1 MKPLKWIGTFLFLLF
16 IYSGSIAVS
25 ESVGTL
31 PEDRGT
37 AGTLSAL
44 EKLPIYVRV
53 LQTTAHPDD
62 ESAGTLT
69 WLSRK
74 YHATTALFCLTRGEG
89 GQNIL
94 GKDKYEALGLVRTGE
109 LLEACRFY
117 GIDLFFGNNV
127 DFGFSKTAEE
137 TFAKWGHDAALEEM
151 VRFIRAWRPS
161 IILSRFRGDSTDG
174 HGHHQATGSLTIE
187 AFHAAADP
195 AKFPEHFSRGLR
207 PWKTDKLFLSARNMR
222 TVSNATT
229 VRIPVGEYDPVLG
242 RSYREIGSEGYSKH
256 RTQGNGATFSF
267 PGMAYEYFELAESS
281 SAVGSDETGFF
292 DSLDTSLT
300 AICRLADDEEGLV
313 PFLRKD
319 LSDAVQAADTAMRA
333 FQVKHPERSAAAVAE
348 GVRILTGSLRRVKAS
363 SLSASLKKQVTE
375 ALQEKISD
383 FRKAVNAVLG
393 IRLIALSENETAVP
407 GQDVQVSVQ
416 FYNQGSETVDLE
428 QVSISAPGAVTP
440 SDANPPMQKLAPANT
455 ATYRFTAEI
464 PEDAAITEPFWY
476 LEDMHDAR
484 YKLREADDDF
494 LPFGKPVMSAEVAYR
509 YGSAE
514 ITISEIVKAQAGDP
528 IRGPDLQDF
537 QIVPALSVTLEPD
550 SIISPLSSA
559 ARTRQF
565 QVSIKNNRAD
575 KAEGTLKLVSDRNW
589 PIQPAEIPFSLY
601 RKDEVQTANFTI
613 RIPAGTK
620 SGGYVI
626 APVATMDGRQFM
638 QQQRKIAYPGN
649 WTRFLYDN
657 AQSKIEV
664 FDIRVPDDL
673 TVGYVPGAGDDVPA
687 ALEKLGIPVQIFTS
701 ADLVSGDFNSFSA
714 IITGIRAYNV
724 NEDLQSNNRRL
735 LEYVSNGGVLIVQ
748 YVRPEGRPA
757 GPSMGSPFQFGPYP
771 MSVSSSDR
779 ITVEDSPVKILDPGH
794 RIFNWPNKITEAD
807 FEGWVQERGLYFM
820 NAWDERYK
828 PLLSG
833 HDPGEDA
840 KEGGMLLARYGKG
853 YFIYSAYSW
862 FRQLPAGVPGAFRIF
877 ANMIS
882 LGSEQK

>member
-1 MKPLKWIGTFLFLLF
+1 MKPLKWIGTFLFLLL
-16 IYSGSIAVS
+16 IYTGSKAVSGS
-25 ESVGTL
+25 VGNL
-31 PEDRGT
+31 PEDMGT
-37 AGTLSAL
+37 AGTLAAL
-44 EKLPIYVRV
+44 EKLPVYVRV

-117 GIDLFFGNNV
+117 GIDLFFGNDL

-137 TFAKWGHDAALEEM
+137 TFSKWGHDASLEEI
-151 VRFIRAWRPS
+151 VRFIRMWRPS
-161 IILSRFRGDSTDG
+161 IILSRFSGNSTDG
-174 HGHHQATGSLTIE
+174 HGHHQATGRLTLE
-187 AFHAAADP
+187 AFRAAADRS
-195 AKFPEHFSRGLR
+195 AFPEHFDTGLR
-207 PWKTDKLFLSARNMR
+207 PWKADRLYLSGRNSAGASGAA
-222 TVSNATT
+222 V
-229 VRIPVGEYDPVLG
+229 VRIPVGDYDPVLG
-242 RSYREIGSEGYSKH
+242 RSYQEIASEGYNKH
-256 RTQGNGATFSF
+256 RTQGMGSRLAL
-267 PGMAYEYFELAESS
+267 PGRAYEYFELAESS

-300 AICRLADDEEGLV
+300 AICRLADDEEDAV

-319 LSDAVQAADTAMRA
+319 LSDTLQAADTAMRA
-333 FQVKHPERSAAAVAE
+333 FQAKHPEKSASAVAE
-348 GVRILTGSLRRVKAS
+348 GIRILTGSLRRVEAS
-363 SLSASLKKQVTE
+363 SLSASLKKLVTE

-416 FYNQGSETVDLE
+416 FYNRGSETVDLE
-428 QVSISAPGAVTP
+428 QVSISAPGVVTP
-440 SDANPPMQKLAPANT
+440 SDANPPMQKLAPASA
-455 ATYRFTAEI
+455 ATYRFTVEI

-476 LEDMHDAR
+476 LEDMRDAR
-484 YKLREADDDF
+484 YKLRQADDDF
-494 LPFGKPVMSAEVAYR
+494 LPFGKPVMRAQAAYGYR
-509 YGSAE
+509 SAE
-514 ITISEIVKAQAGDP
+514 IIISEIVKAQVGDP

-537 QIVPALSVTLEPD
+537 QIVPTLSITLEPD
-550 SIISPLSSA
+550 SLISPLSST

-565 QVSIKNNRAD
+565 QVSIKNNCAD

-589 PIQPAEIPFSLY
+589 PIQPAEIPFILH
-601 RKDEVQTANFTI
+601 RKDEVQTAKFTI
-613 RIPAGTK
+613 RIPAGIK
-620 SGGYVI
+620 SGEYFI
-626 APVATMDGRQFM
+626 KSVASMDGRQFM
-638 QQQRKIAYPGN
+638 QQQRKISYPGN
-649 WTRFLYDN
+649 WTRFLYEN

-664 FDIRVPDDL
+664 FDIQVPADL
-673 TVGYVPGAGDDVPA
+673 TVGYVPGAGDDVPS
-687 ALEKLGIPVQIFTS
+687 ALEKLGIPVQIFTP
-701 ADLVSGDFNSFSA
+701 ADLVSGDLNHFSA

-724 NEDLQSNNRRL
+724 NEDLESNNRRL
-735 LEYVSNGGVLIVQ
+735 LEYVSNGGILILQ
-748 YVRPEGRPA
+748 YVRPTERPA

-779 ITVEDSPVKILDPGH
+779 ITVEDSPIKILDPGN

-820 NAWDERYK
+820 NVWDERYK

-833 HDPGEDA
+833 NDPGEDA
-840 KEGGMLLARYGKG
+840 KEGGMLLAKYGKG